1 MRIVACGVVSEGRS
15 QQSPTGELRIG
26 HAGRSIDDPMH
37 AMPTFPVRRCL
48 LVSARV
54 VNHGRLTSPTSV
66 RECAKL
72 PALLKALLKDL
83 IRLDPFKPCK
93 VSTILYRALP
103 NILGD
108 YAYHRHQ

>member
-1 MRIVACGVVSEGRS
+1 MKRS
-15 QQSPTGELRIG
+15 QCRGSDFGYTNSDQHYGGGKRKQSPDSL
-26 HAGRSIDDPMH
+26 H

>member
-1 MRIVACGVVSEGRS
+1 
-15 QQSPTGELRIG
+15 
-26 HAGRSIDDPMH
+26 
-37 AMPTFPVRRCL
+37 
-48 LVSARV
+48 
-54 VNHGRLTSPTSV
+54 
-66 RECAKL
+66 
-72 PALLKALLKDL
+72 LLKDL